1 MAGYRFVCVD
11 ANGRWLEVRYAACAG
26 DVEAKGLG
34 CDLLREF
41 PAVLIYGGERKLTM
55 LAQVA

>member
-1 MAGYRFVCVD
+1 VD
-11 ANGRWLEVRYAACAG
+11 ANGRWLDVRYAACAG
-26 DVEAKGLG
+26 DAEAKGLG

-41 PAVLIYGGERKLTM
+41 PAVLIYEEERKLTI

>member
-1 MAGYRFVCVD
+1 MAEYRFVCVD
-11 ANGRWLEVRYAACAG
+11 TAGRWLEVRYAACAS
-26 DVEAKGLG
+26 DAEAKDLA

-41 PAVLIYGGERKLTM
+41 PAVLIYEGERKLTM